1 MKQINFGKVI
11 LRVLVLL
18 IVKLFTLPFT
28 IYKNSLINLS
38 NSDEGDSA
46 ENTLSQDFPIYVW
59 FMDLFDA
66 YIALIYPLGI
76 LGLIIGYTS
85 DYGFG
90 FYFYEHFV
98 GSLIVL
104 YFSPLLVGFF
114 KELLSITLKSLQYL
128 KTINNK

>member
-59 FMDLFDA
+59 FMDYYDA
-66 YIALIYPLGI
+66 LIALIYPIGL
-76 LGLIIGYTS
+76 LLLIIGVS
-85 DYGFG
+85 ASGEGFG
-90 FYFYEHFV
+90 SFL
-98 GSLIVL
+98 GGLIAL
-104 YFSPLLVGFF
+104 YFTPLFIGLL
-114 KELLSITLKSLQYL
+114 KELFSITLKSLQYL
-128 KTINNK
+128 KMINNK

>member
-59 FMDLFDA
+59 FMDYYDA
-66 YIALIYPLGI
+66 LIALIYPIGL
-76 LGLIIGYTS
+76 LGLIIGVS
-85 DYGFG
+85 ASGEGFG
-90 FYFYEHFV
+90 SFL
-98 GSLIVL
+98 GGLIAL
-104 YFSPLLVGFF
+104 YFTPLFIGLL
-114 KELLSITLKSLQYL
+114 KELFSITLKSLQYL
-128 KTINNK
+128 KMINNK

>member
-90 FYFYEHFV
+90 FEFEDFV
-98 GSLIVL
+98 GSLIAL
-104 YFSPLLVGFF
+104 YFTPLFIGLL
-114 KELLSITLKSLQYL
+114 KELFSITLKSLQYL
-128 KTINNK
+128 KMINNK